1 MIGPQE
7 EGGLDIPDCDS
18 IRKSLLVAWIRR
30 MIDGVDD
37 AWMVISCYSFLLLE
51 QSGRIFFLKSNYDIN
66 LLDLEGLPAGLPY
79 KYP

>member
-1 MIGPQE
+1 MIGPKE

-30 MIDGVDD
+30 MIDGFDD

-51 QSGRIFFLKSNYDIN
+51 QSGRNFFFEIQLRYK
-66 LLDLEGLPAGLPY
+66 PAGSRRTASRTSI
-79 KYP
+79 